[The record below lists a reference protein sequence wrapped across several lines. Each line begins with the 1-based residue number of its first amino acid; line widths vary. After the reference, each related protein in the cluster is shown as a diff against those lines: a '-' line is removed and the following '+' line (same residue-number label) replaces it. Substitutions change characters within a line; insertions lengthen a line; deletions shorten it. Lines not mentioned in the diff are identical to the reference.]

1 MTKRALPWA
10 LFLASVLLI
19 SFAATPY
26 SRLADAA
33 LISLRLT
40 LVAVLSILVA
50 REKWRNRHEPPG
62 KSIQASSDAGDR
74 FLQRLRRWHY
84 GDEKNPH

>member
-10 LFLASVLLI
+10 LFLVSILLI
-19 SFAATPY
+19 SFFFFIY
-26 SRLADAA
+26 LCISELNI
-33 LISLRLT
+33 ISLLDL
-40 LVAVLSILVA
+40 LVFFLSILAV
-50 REKWRNRHEPPG
+50 RQKWRNRQEPPG
-62 KSIQASSDAGDR
+62 KSVQASSDAGDR